1 MDKRI
6 SANTDVNFPGQDA
19 VEVKRDGDTKKKP
32 KNNVRFNEENTW
44 IDMDR
49 HQYKLGFAKP
59 HGANQQIPWG

>member
-1 MDKRI
+1 MVTQK
-6 SANTDVNFPGQDA
+6 N
-19 VEVKRDGDTKKKP
+19 P